1 MWIKEAF
8 SLDKSKD
15 FILERS
21 FKENPFF
28 EDIAQRILNLES
40 LDFESALRLYR
51 EGDLFFL
58 GELARRV
65 KEKIHGK
72 KYYYTINRHIN
83 YTNICVI
90 NCKFCGYHKRPG
102 EEGGYTLSI
111 DEILKNLKTTSN
123 LKEVHIVGGLNP
135 ALSYEYYVEL
145 IRKIRETFPQI
156 HIRAYTC
163 VEIDWLSKISK
174 KSIKE
179 VLRELKEVGL
189 NSIPGGGAEIFSE
202 RIRAELYP
210 AKISS
215 ERWIE
220 IAKTAH
226 KLGIPTNATILFG
239 HIETDEEIIKHLLI
253 LREIQEETKGFYCF
267 IPLAFIPENN
277 ELSYLP
283 GPSAHKILKVI
294 AISRIILNNFPH
306 IKAYWVF
313 LGIKLAQ
320 VALLW
325 GADHFHGTVIEEKI
339 SELMK
344 GEPVIKLPPEKI
356 ERLIREIGGEP
367 VLL

>member
-1 MWIKEAF
+1 MWIKDF
-8 SLDKSKD
+8 SRPEEERN
-15 FILERS
+15 FILEETLKKNCK
-21 FKENPFF
+21 FKNISEKVLNF
-28 EDIAQRILNLES
+28 EP

-111 DEILKNLKTTSN
+111 DEILKNLKTTPN

-135 ALSYEYYVEL
+135 ALPYEYYVEL
-145 IRKIRETFPQI
+145 IQKIRDSFPKI

-163 VEIDWLSKISK
+163 VEIDWLSRISK
-174 KSIKE
+174 KSIEE
-179 VLRELKEVGL
+179 VLRELKEAGL
-189 NSIPGGGAEIFSE
+189 NSIPGGGAEVFSE

-239 HIETDEEIIKHLLI
+239 HIETDEEIIRHLLI
-253 LREIQEETKGFYCF
+253 LRKIQEETKGFYCF

>member
-1 MWIKEAF
+1 MWIKDF
-8 SLDKSKD
+8 SAPEEKRN
-15 FILERS
+15 FILEETLKKNCELKDIS
-21 FKENPFF
+21 EKVLNF
-28 EDIAQRILNLES
+28 EP
-40 LDFESALRLYR
+40 LDFESALKLYR

-58 GELARRV
+58 GELARKV

-111 DEILKNLKTTSN
+111 DEILKNLKTTPN

-135 ALSYEYYVEL
+135 ALPYEYYVEL
-145 IRKIRETFPQI
+145 IQKIRDSFPKI

-163 VEIDWLSKISK
+163 VEIDWLSRISG
-174 KSIKE
+174 KSVEE
-179 VLRELKEVGL
+179 VLRELKEAGL
-189 NSIPGGGAEIFSE
+189 NSIPGGGAEVFSE

-226 KLGIPTNATILFG
+226 KLNIPTNATILFG

-253 LREIQEETKGFYCF
+253 LRKIQEETKGFYCF
-267 IPLAFIPENN
+267 IPLAFIPKNN
-277 ELSYLP
+277 ELSHLP

-344 GEPVIKLPPEKI
+344 GEPVIKLPQEKI

-367 VLL
+367 ILL